1 MVRRKKRVILISA
14 LISLTAI
21 SVYLIMWALR
31 DNIVFFYSPSEVHQ
45 KIYSNEITNES
56 FLRLGGMV
64 KENSIIKSKDG
75 SISFLVTDYKRE
87 IEVNYSGIIPDL
99 FREGQGVIAE
109 GRLKDGINFS
119 ASSILAKHDE
129 NYMPPEVIH
138 ILDKNIKE
146 EDNAV
151 SVR

>member
-1 MVRRKKRVILISA
+1 M
-14 LISLTAI
+14 
-21 SVYLIMWALR
+21 
-31 DNIVFFYSPSEVHQ
+31 
-45 KIYSNEITNES
+45 
-56 FLRLGGMV
+56 
-64 KENSIIKSKDG
+64 
-75 SISFLVTDYKRE
+75 
-87 IEVNYSGIIPDL
+87 
-99 FREGQGVIAE
+99 IAE